1 MGNVRALPIVC
12 KGGECRVGYFCVHQR
27 NAYVLDFSSYQFL
40 YFIYGDIKF
49 IYNKQEQQ
57 SFCMKLIML
66 GRDPEERV
74 FLTQCFSSIYLELSV
89 RSSTSQQRPLHGSD
103 LCFSACQQVLL
114 FNVIVTY
121 LIYIGEFVKN
131 AYQLCSR

>member
-1 MGNVRALPIVC
+1 MQGRLFLCSPEKDISF
-12 KGGECRVGYFCVHQR
+12 GF
-27 NAYVLDFSSYQFL
+27 FSYQFL

-57 SFCMKLIML
+57 SFCMKLITL
-66 GRDPEERV
+66 GRDPEERF
-74 FLTQCFSSIYLELSV
+74 FLTQSFSSIYLELSV

-103 LCFSACQQVLL
+103 LYYSVCQQVLL

-121 LIYIGEFVKN
+121 LIYFGEFVKN
-131 AYQLCSR
+131 AYQFCSR